1 MEISTD
7 QDRLLVP
14 KINSK
19 LQELQFYYNLL
30 TLGLDV
36 HDIPHLINQVFQI
49 ECRNVLT
56 KRTGLDLSQVKKVV
70 N

>member
-1 MEISTD
+1 MEIGTD

-49 ECRNVLT
+49 ERRNVLT